1 MNSKAVLRIAR
12 LPLVLFTTLL
22 LLWFAA
28 AKADQVEME
37 NGDRYIGK
45 VLLVDDKEV
54 RLQNEIHGPMRLP
67 RAKVVLISF
76 RENAATAKPASPQS
90 SAGKPVATDALP
102 QDQIGGIDPK
112 LLKQVEQ
119 EILGGAG
126 PEANSMFTD
135 IMKGYM
141 SGAISLEDIR
151 ARARTSL
158 AELKSLKDDLGE
170 EVGPLLDGYVA
181 ILEKFVNETK
191 ESGPEKAGGKA
202 APGEK
207 PKAGG
212 EKKKPQ

>member
-1 MNSKAVLRIAR
+1 MNAKALLRWVR
-12 LPLVLFTTLL
+12 RHPGMFTAL
-22 LLWFAA
+22 LLWWPAA

-37 NGDRYIGK
+37 NGDRYVGK

-54 RLQNEIHGPMRLP
+54 RLQSEIHGPMRLP

-76 RENAATAKPASPQS
+76 REKAAAAKAAPPQP
-90 SAGKPVATDALP
+90 SAGKPVTAEALP
-102 QDQIGGIDPK
+102 QNPINGLDPK

-135 IMKGYM
+135 LMKGYM
-141 SGAISLEDIR
+141 SGAITVEDIQ

-158 AELKSLKDDLGE
+158 TELKSLKNDLGE
-170 EVGPLLDGYVA
+170 EVGPLLDGYIA
-181 ILEKFVNETK
+181 ILEKFVNESK
-191 ESGPEKAGGKA
+191 ESSPDKAAGKA
-202 APGEK
+202 TSGDK
-207 PKAGG
+207 PKAGV

>member
-1 MNSKAVLRIAR
+1 MNSKALLRLAR
-12 LPLVLFTTLL
+12 ILLVLFTTLL
-22 LLWFAA
+22 LLWLAA

-37 NGDRYIGK
+37 NGDRYVGK

-54 RLQNEIHGPMRLP
+54 RLQNEIHGPMRLS

-76 RENAATAKPASPQS
+76 REKAAAAKPAAPQP
-90 SAGKPVATDALP
+90 SAGKPVTTDVLP
-102 QDQIGGIDPK
+102 QTQISGIDPK

-126 PEANSMFTD
+126 SEANSMFTD

-170 EVGPLLDGYVA
+170 EVGPLLDGYIA

-191 ESGPEKAGGKA
+191 EPGPAKAAGKA
-202 APGEK
+202 ASGEK
-207 PKAGG
+207 PKAGV